1 MAADNEVNK
10 DDDDIA
16 EAKIYRVFAT
26 FQALC

>member
-1 MAADNEVNK
+1 MTADNEDNK

-16 EAKIYRVFAT
+16 EAKIYQVFTT